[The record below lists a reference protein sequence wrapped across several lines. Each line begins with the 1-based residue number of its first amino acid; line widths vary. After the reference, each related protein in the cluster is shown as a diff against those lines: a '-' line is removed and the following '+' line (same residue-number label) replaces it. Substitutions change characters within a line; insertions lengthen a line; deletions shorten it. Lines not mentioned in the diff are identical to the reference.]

1 MNLIPEIAKRLGVEI
16 GEEFKLH
23 WNGVE
28 QSGIYRFTNYRLE
41 SKFKNE
47 DDWNDCSALTELCNG
62 GITII
67 KIPFE
72 PKLGDLYY
80 WVSMVAQPGI
90 ERKHYRCET
99 FDYTNKY
106 CGNCFRSEA
115 EAQAHK
121 QEIYEKLTG
130 KKWEE

>member
-1 MNLIPEIAKRLGVEI
+1 MNLIPEIAKMLGVEI
-16 GEEFKLH
+16 GEEFKIH

-28 QSGIYRFTNYRLE
+28 QNGIYRFTDYRFE
-41 SKFKNE
+41 VKFKNE
-47 DDWNDCSALTELCNG
+47 NDWNDCSVLTELCNG
-62 GITII
+62 GMTII

-99 FDYTNKY
+99 FDYTNRY